1 MVCVFQE
8 KSEGGGYTGGTML
21 TSRPLNPEVCPLC
34 GQGNQ
39 CAMETER
46 ATGQKQPPCWCTQ
59 ATFSA
64 ELLASAPTHS
74 RGQACI
80 CAACAARGVVAGK

>member
-1 MVCVFQE
+1 M
-8 KSEGGGYTGGTML
+8 SI
-21 TSRPLNPEVCPLC
+21 PLPIDPTRCPLC

-39 CAMETER
+39 CAMEMEK

-64 ELLASAPTHS
+64 ELLARIPDAL
-74 RGQACI
+74 RNQACV
-80 CAACAARGVVAGK
+80 CAACAAKTPA